1 MRRST
6 ILWFLIATCVGVALF
21 LLKYEVQNKEERLA
35 ELHREI
41 LADQEAIHVLE
52 AEWSYLNR
60 PDHLEALVRRH
71 LDLVPL
77 DERRVGTL
85 DVLPMRMPLLNEM
98 GDLPSEEELISVGL
112 PPIPAL
118 RPFLGS
124 GVGTGVSGGVTGGVV
139 TAARVQ
145 ASEGSRP
152 APKFG
157 PRAGSVRNEA
167 ASLGGGPLVLT
178 SGGGRQ

>member
-85 DVLPMRMPLLNEM
+85 DVLPMRMPLIDDM
-98 GDLPSEEELISVGL
+98 GDLPSEEELISAGL

-124 GVGTGVSGGVTGGVV
+124 GVV
-139 TAARVQ
+139 TASGAQPNGGKAR
-145 ASEGSRP
+145 S

-157 PRAGSVRNEA
+157 PRAGSARNEA
-167 ASLGGGPLVLT
+167 APVGGGPLVLT

>member
-6 ILWFLIATCVGVALF
+6 IIWFLVATCVGVALF

-41 LADQEAIHVLE
+41 LEDQEAIHVLE

-85 DVLPMRMPLLNEM
+85 DVLPMRMPLLDEM
-98 GDLPSEEELISVGL
+98 GDLPSEEELISAGL

-124 GVGTGVSGGVTGGVV
+124 GVVTASHAQSTSTHAGRAPSSAPKLGPRLGSGRNDAASMTGGTV
-139 TAARVQ
+139 
-145 ASEGSRP
+145 
-152 APKFG
+152 
-157 PRAGSVRNEA
+157 
-167 ASLGGGPLVLT
+167 VLT